1 MEIRLYRPSDKL
13 QVIRLITRVL
23 REFGLRYSSKLDRDL
38 LDIRRYYFRR
48 GGKFWILLEK
58 GRVVGTAGVSH
69 LNGRLCLR
77 TARRH
82 SSDGVCKFRRFYVS
96 RRYRHKGWGLLLY
109 AKSLAF
115 AKRVGYNQIWTSTS
129 LQFKDSA
136 GFLERAGFRRTKRV
150 LWPYQRAGIFYVLKL
165 S

>member
-1 MEIRLYRPSDKL
+1 MEIRLYRPSDRP

-23 REFGLRYSSKLDRDL
+23 REFGFRYSSKLDRDL
-38 LDIRRYYFRR
+38 PDIQRYYFRR
-48 GGKFWILLEK
+48 GGKFWVLLEK

-69 LNGRLCLR
+69 VNDD
-77 TARRH
+77 T
-82 SSDGVCKFRRFYVS
+82 CKFRRFYIS
-96 RRYRHKGWGLLLY
+96 RRYRHEGWGLLLY

-115 AKRVGYNQIWTSTS
+115 AKRAGYKKIWASTS
-129 LQFKDSA
+129 LKFKDSA
-136 GFLERAGFRRTKRV
+136 RFLQRAGFRRAKRI